1 MDFNKKDSMLTALA
15 VIISVGSYA
24 AARLAGITNALNGT
38 DAIFVAMAMTLL
50 LGLVCFLIYKINS
63 PSLGILSSLV
73 GYKMIPPNIPSLSQA
88 DRSVELL
95 YFLVGKAAVLI
106 FIMLMIKH
114 YTNQKKPYSV
124 KILPIVFAM
133 LAVPF
138 FAEIAEGTY
147 SFFIEKTGSMLG
159 YYFAQFG
166 CYTLATLL
174 ILAVACKAGHGSLEV
189 VGLFE
194 YIALAVNILR
204 RGALII
210 YYQLMNYHISKSYYC
225 WIVIYAL
232 LAIVT
237 FVLMKKAQ
245 KSVKNEQA

>member
-15 VIISVGSYA
+15 VIISIGSYA
-24 AARLAGITNALNGT
+24 TARIAGIANALNST

-50 LGLVCFLIYKINS
+50 LGLVCFLIYRIDS
-63 PSLGILSSLV
+63 PSLGILCTLI
-73 GYKMIPPNIPSLSQA
+73 GYKMIPPNISALSQA

-106 FIMLMIKH
+106 FIILMIKH
-114 YTNQKKPYSV
+114 YKSQESPVAV
-124 KILPIVFAM
+124 KGLPIAFAM
-133 LAVPF
+133 VAVPF

-174 ILAVACKAGHGSLEV
+174 ILAVACKGGYGSLRV

-194 YIALAVNILR
+194 YIALAVNILK

-210 YYQLMNYHISKSYYC
+210 YYQLMNYHISKSHYC
-225 WIVIYAL
+225 WIVIYVL
-232 LAIVT
+232 LALAT
-237 FVLMKKAQ
+237 FMLMRKKEKTIAT
-245 KSVKNEQA
+245 E